1 MAERNTLGYP
11 DNCPP
16 RKMVSRLELG
26 LGLRLGLVLALRGNQ
41 TIAPEENCPPVMVR
55 VWVRVGG
62 QFSLGAIALEPNLSL
77 IKCISSISVKLLS
90 QHLEMQ
96 SRFSYIITRKFTK
109 NILQNKSV
117 V

>member
-1 MAERNTLGYP
+1 MV
-11 DNCPP
+11 P
-16 RKMVSRLELG
+16 RLG
-26 LGLRLGLVLALRGNQ
+26 LGLGSRLGLVLGLRGNQ
-41 TIAPEENCPPVMVR
+41 TIASEENCPPVMVR

-96 SRFSYIITRKFTK
+96 SRFSYIITSKFTK
-109 NILQNKSV
+109 KYFTK
-117 V
+117 

>member
-16 RKMVSRLELG
+16 RKMVPRLGLG

-62 QFSLGAIALEPNLSL
+62 QFSSGAIVLEPNLSL
-77 IKCISSISVKLLS
+77 IKCSSISVKLLS

-109 NILQNKSV
+109 KYFTK
-117 V
+117 